1 MPIEK
6 PRTQELLALGVF
18 GGGSRL
24 AERIEM
30 LLERGRVFS
39 PRASRAR
46 IAVTAVA
53 LLGLVI
59 AGSFTPRLIAFA
71 QERLTFDVA
80 SVKTVKPDSH
90 GEPSIEVSPGGV
102 TMRSKNL
109 TGLLMWAY
117 QIKEANQISGP
128 DWIRTDDFDVT
139 AKAAGPVSTDDLRRM
154 FQNLLEER
162 FKVALHREQ
171 KIVPL
176 YSLVVDKNGPKMREV
191 QEEPRNGIGLAFG
204 EGGGAITGHMV
215 NHISELAAMLPA
227 FLDGRP
233 VLDKTGLAGV
243 YDFTLRVE
251 LDADQVKRMPQAGMA
266 FAGFGYLSGVF
277 SAVEQL
283 GLKLEASKG
292 PVDFLV
298 IDHAEKPDAN

>member
-1 MPIEK
+1 M
-6 PRTQELLALGVF
+6 RTKELLALGVF

-24 AERIEM
+24 TERIEL

-46 IAVTAVA
+46 LAVSSVA

-59 AGSFTPRLIAFA
+59 AGSVAPRLIAFA

-80 SVKTVKPDSH
+80 SVKAVKPDSH

-109 TGLLMWAY
+109 TGLIMWAY
-117 QIKEANQISGP
+117 KIEEANQIPGP

-139 AKAAGPVSTDDLRRM
+139 AKAAGLVSVDDLRLM
-154 FQNLLEER
+154 LHALLEER
-162 FKVALHREQ
+162 FKLAIHWEQ

-191 QEEPRNGIGLAFG
+191 QVEPRQGMRLGLG
-204 EGGGAITGHMV
+204 DGVVTCQMV
-215 NHISELAAMLPA
+215 THISQLAQILPT
-227 FLDGRP
+227 FLDGRT

-243 YDFTLRVE
+243 YDFTLKVE

-266 FAGFGYLSGVF
+266 FAGFGYTSGVF
-277 SAVEQL
+277 NAAEQL
-283 GLKLEASKG
+283 GLKLEATKG

-298 IDHAEKPDAN
+298 IDHVEKPDAN